1 MKKYEFLT
9 SLDEYI
15 LPDSILLNEVKER
28 MENTICIEQI
38 VRPAYINYKPQSTL
52 DSQTMWTLNIAPIPE
67 KTIKLLSCKM

>member
-15 LPDSILLNEVKER
+15 LPDSLLMNEVKLKLA
-28 MENTICIEQI
+28 NTICTEQI
-38 VRPAYINYKPQSTL
+38 VRPAHINYKPINTL
-52 DSQTMWTLNIAPIPE
+52 DSQTMWTLNISAIPE